1 MAEDGANPTEPQGD
15 GGSTQT
21 EPQQP
26 PAEPQGTDWKKEAR
40 KWEKLAKAN
49 KDKADRLDAIEAQA
63 PTIEAMQARVKQLED
78 DAERMR
84 EDARRARLAASV
96 SEETGVPASLLHG
109 DSEDD
114 LRASA
119 KAVADFVA
127 KSAPGYP
134 PDKGGA
140 AGAGN
145 VSRESIEKIKN
156 PAERVMMRAQHMNLY
171 N

>member
-1 MAEDGANPTEPQGD
+1 MAEERTTQTEPQGD
-15 GGSTQT
+15 EGAAQT
-21 EPQQP
+21 EPQQGQ
-26 PAEPQGTDWKKEAR
+26 AEPQGTDWKKEAR

-49 KDKADRLDAIEAQA
+49 KDKADRLDAIESQA

-84 EDARRARLAASV
+84 EEARRASLVAAV

-109 DSEDD
+109 DTEDD

-119 KAVADFVA
+119 TAIADFAA

-134 PDKGGA
+134 SDKGGG
-140 AGAGN
+140 AGAGQ

-171 N
+171 R

>member
-1 MAEDGANPTEPQGD
+1 MAEDVANQTEPQGTEGD
-15 GGSTQT
+15 AQT
-21 EPQQP
+21 DPQQP

-84 EDARRARLAASV
+84 EDASLVASV

-109 DSEDD
+109 DTEDD

-134 PDKGGA
+134 SDKGGA

>member
-1 MAEDGANPTEPQGD
+1 MAEEETTRTEPQGD
-15 GGSTQT
+15 EGDARTD
-21 EPQQP
+21 PQQGQ
-26 PAEPQGTDWKKEAR
+26 AEPQGTDWKKEAR

-49 KDKADRLDAIEAQA
+49 KEKADRLDAIESQA

-84 EDARRARLAASV
+84 EEARRASMLAAV

-109 DSEDD
+109 DTEDD

-119 KAVADFVA
+119 KAVADFAA

-134 PDKGGA
+134 SDKGGG
-140 AGAGN
+140 AGAGQ

-171 N
+171 R